1 VFGIDVENW
10 APDRPAIVDGSALGY
25 PLRRLEDVP
34 AGSYAVQAVFHRY
47 ETFRR
52 SDGHVLKLPMDR
64 GEGQRWNQAPGN
76 MYSIPVQMSLAT
88 SVDDVHRIVL
98 DQVIPD
104 LPPEEDTRYVRHLQ
118 MPSTRLSAFWG
129 RPMQLGAVVLLPE
142 GFDEHP
148 NVRYP
153 LMIHHGHYHRDFRAG
168 AGFRETPVD
177 AEAEGLEGY
186 ELTSEEYAYRL
197 YQDWIGPNMPRVI
210 IATVQHANPYY
221 DDSYAVN
228 SANLGPYGDAITYDL
243 IPEIEARFR
252 AIGAPWART
261 LYGGSTGGW
270 EALADQILYP
280 DEYNGCWAFCPDPV
294 DFAAFTIVNIYE
306 HANAYYAGDLWKRT
320 PRPGMRNYLG
330 EVLTTLEQAN
340 HRELALGTRNRSGQ
354 QWDIW
359 EAVFGPVGADGYPR
373 RLWNK
378 LTGEIDPKVAAY
390 WRERYDLRHI
400 LERDWSVLGPKL
412 AGKLHIYVGDMDT
425 YYLNNAVYRME
436 SFLEGTTDPHYGGEV
451 QYGDRFEHCW
461 TGDPDAPNEIARLT
475 LNQRFVPR
483 MVSHILRTAPEGAD
497 VTSWRY

>member
-1 VFGIDVENW
+1 
-10 APDRPAIVDGSALGY
+10 
-25 PLRRLEDVP
+25 
-34 AGSYAVQAVFHRY
+34 
-47 ETFRR
+47 
-52 SDGHVLKLPMDR
+52 
-64 GEGQRWNQAPGN
+64 
-76 MYSIPVQMSLAT
+76 
-88 SVDDVHRIVL
+88 
-98 DQVIPD
+98 
-104 LPPEEDTRYVRHLQ
+104 
-118 MPSTRLSAFWG
+118 
-129 RPMQLGAVVLLPE
+129 
-142 GFDEHP
+142 
-148 NVRYP
+148 
-153 LMIHHGHYHRDFRAG
+153 
-168 AGFRETPVD
+168 
-177 AEAEGLEGY
+177 
-186 ELTSEEYAYRL
+186 
-197 YQDWIGPNMPRVI
+197 
-210 IATVQHANPYY
+210 
-221 DDSYAVN
+221 
-228 SANLGPYGDAITYDL
+228 
-243 IPEIEARFR
+243 
-252 AIGAPWART
+252 
-261 LYGGSTGGW
+261 
-270 EALADQILYP
+270 
-280 DEYNGCWAFCPDPV
+280 
-294 DFAAFTIVNIYE
+294 
-306 HANAYYAGDLWKRT
+306 
-320 PRPGMRNYLG
+320 MRNYLG

-436 SFLEGTTDPHYGGEV
+436 SFLEGTTDPHYGGEI

>member
-1 VFGIDVENW
+1 
-10 APDRPAIVDGSALGY
+10 
-25 PLRRLEDVP
+25 
-34 AGSYAVQAVFHRY
+34 
-47 ETFRR
+47 
-52 SDGHVLKLPMDR
+52 
-64 GEGQRWNQAPGN
+64 
-76 MYSIPVQMSLAT
+76 
-88 SVDDVHRIVL
+88 
-98 DQVIPD
+98 
-104 LPPEEDTRYVRHLQ
+104 
-118 MPSTRLSAFWG
+118 
-129 RPMQLGAVVLLPE
+129 
-142 GFDEHP
+142 
-148 NVRYP
+148 
-153 LMIHHGHYHRDFRAG
+153 
-168 AGFRETPVD
+168 
-177 AEAEGLEGY
+177 
-186 ELTSEEYAYRL
+186 
-197 YQDWIGPNMPRVI
+197 MPRVI
-210 IATVQHANPYY
+210 IATLQHANPYY

-436 SFLEGTTDPHYGGEV
+436 SFLEGTTDPHYGGEIR
-451 QYGDRFEHCW
+451 YGDRFEHCW